1 VLIKRV
7 GKRMMAWLLTLSG
20 LLTFWLIF
28 TIQQTNVIMGYWF
41 GVIAIAFYFF
51 AYLFWM
57 NRKGA
62 R

>member
-1 VLIKRV
+1 
-7 GKRMMAWLLTLSG
+7 MMAWLLTLTG

>member
-1 VLIKRV
+1 
-7 GKRMMAWLLTLSG
+7 MMAWLLTLTG

-41 GVIAIAFYFF
+41 GVIAIALYFF